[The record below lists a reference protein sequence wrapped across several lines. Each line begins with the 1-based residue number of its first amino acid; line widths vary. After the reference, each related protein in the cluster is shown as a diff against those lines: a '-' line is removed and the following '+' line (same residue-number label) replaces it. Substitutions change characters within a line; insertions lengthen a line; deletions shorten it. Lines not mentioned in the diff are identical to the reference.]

1 VTIMKMK
8 MNMNMKGLLM
18 VTVMIGTPVMGI
30 DVRNDFY
37 V

>member
-1 VTIMKMK
+1 MKVTMMK
-8 MNMNMKGLLM
+8 MKGLLV

-30 DVRNDFY
+30 DVRNDFH